1 MSLERSVSLDN
12 INRIKELDQSDMYSF
27 LCSAGKD
34 ILESYK
40 RAKGIF
46 TFASSIKNIVAAG
59 MGGSGMAPTVLVSLF
74 RDELT
79 VPCVL
84 SQDYD
89 IPEFVDS
96 NTLFMAISDS
106 GETEE
111 IISQYFLARKRGAK
125 IIVIGQKKKVNKL
138 IEIAKNDRNLCFD
151 YSTSV
156 PARAS
161 FAHMFGSSI
170 ACLENIGVINN
181 DKEEGLL
188 EAIEIINELNNEI
201 GIDVPTIDNIAK
213 KTALLLKTHIPI
225 LYIEPPFE
233 SIGPRFAK
241 MFNENSR
248 NFAFYNR
255 FPELRHNEIMSWAS
269 TSDCRLKFIPILLR
283 DDIINSTME
292 KEIDVI
298 KEFLG
303 SDVIE
308 FRARGKSKIARFYY
322 LLHLTDMISFYEA
335 ILVNKDPSTTPELR
349 QVKDKLRALSILP
362 QFAFV

>member
-1 MSLERSVSLDN
+1 MSFEGSIILDN
-12 INRIKELDQSDMYSF
+12 VNLIKELDQSDMYSY
-27 LCSAGKD
+27 LCSISKD
-34 ILESYK
+34 TLESYK
-40 RAKGIF
+40 RAKSIF
-46 TFASSIKNIVAAG
+46 TFPSKNFKNIVGAG

-79 VPCVL
+79 IPFVL
-84 SQDYD
+84 SQDYN

-96 NTLFMAISDS
+96 NTLFIAISDS

-111 IISQYFLARKRGAK
+111 IITQYFKARERGAK

-138 IEIAKNDRNLCFD
+138 IEISKKDRNICFD

-188 EAIEIINELNNEI
+188 ESIKIVDELDIEI
-201 GIDVPTIDNIAK
+201 GIDVPTKDNIAK
-213 KTALLLKTHIPI
+213 KTALLLKTNVPI

-233 SIGPRFAK
+233 SLGPRFAK

-248 NFAFYNR
+248 NFAFYNHI
-255 FPELRHNEIMSWAS
+255 PEIRHNEIMSWAS
-269 TSDCRLKFIPILLR
+269 NSDCRLKFIPILLR
-283 DDIINSTME
+283 DKKNSNME
-292 KEIDVI
+292 KEIDII

-303 SDVIE
+303 SEVIE
-308 FRARGKSKIARFYY
+308 FHAVGKSKLARFYY
-322 LLHLTDMISFYEA
+322 LLHLTDMISFYVA
-335 ILVNKDPSTTPELR
+335 ILVNKDPSETPELK
-349 QVKDKLRALSILP
+349 QIKSKLRYLSIMP
-362 QFAFV
+362 QFF